1 MVTDKLPLLIKYPL
15 GYPDE
20 SPEIVYGF
28 GLTYGWKGLDISC
41 FFQGSARESFWMD
54 YNVMHPFTGS
64 GSGTQVMQ
72 AIADSYWSERNQ
84 DVYAFWP
91 RLSSTVSSN
100 NSQTSTWFMRDGSFL
115 RLKSVEIGYTL
126 PKKILK
132 KLHMNTIRIYY
143 SGTNLLCFSKFD
155 TWDPEMTS
163 MDKGFKYPLQRV
175 NNIGVNFSF

>member
-1 MVTDKLPLLIKYPL
+1 M

-115 RLKSVEIGYTL
+115 RLKSVELGYTL
-126 PKKILK
+126 PKKWTDKVGLDV
-132 KLHMNTIRIYY
+132 LRLYL
-143 SGTNLLCFSKFD
+143 SGTNLFCLSSFKM
-155 TWDPEMTS
+155 WDIEMA
-163 MDKGFKYPLQRV
+163 GNGLGYPIQRV
-175 NNIGVNFSF
+175 FNIGININL